1 MAVQAV
7 LWDMDGVLLDSEA
20 CWYESRIEFAA
31 RLGKPWTMDDQKLAM
46 GRSTIEWAHV
56 MQERL
61 NLSMALDQIMDDVI
75 TLVMA
80 KLGEQLPIL
89 PGAVEAVKLS
99 ASRYPIA
106 LASGSPTRVIDHVLK
121 ITGLRS
127 VYQTVVYGDDMQRGK
142 PDPEIWLTAAA
153 KLGVDV
159 TQCAGIEDSGN
170 GVRSLQAAGS
180 YIIAVP
186 SPKFPLAPEVLALA
200 DTVLPTLEHFTL
212 DLLETAR

>member
-20 CWYESRIEFAA
+20 AWFASRIEFAA
-31 RLGKPWTMDDQKLAM
+31 RRGKAWTMDDQRLAM
-46 GRSTIEWAHV
+46 GRSTVEWAHV

-61 NLSMALDQIMDDVI
+61 ALDLPLDAIMDEVI
-75 TLVMA
+75 GLVLD
-80 KLGEQLPIL
+80 KLGSDLPIL
-89 PGAVEAVKLS
+89 PGAVEAVKLT
-99 ASRYPIA
+99 ASRCPIA
-106 LASGSPTRVIDHVLK
+106 LASGSPTRVIDHVLA
-121 ITGLRS
+121 ITGLRE
-127 VYQTVVYGDDMQRGK
+127 VYGVVVYGDDMRRGK

-170 GVRSLQAAGS
+170 GVRSLKAAGA

-186 SPKFPLAPEVLALA
+186 SPSFPLPPDVLALA
-200 DTVLPTLEHFTL
+200 DRVLPSLEHFTL
-212 DLLETAR
+212 DLLEDAR